1 MVDFSTMFERPS
13 HIEYVLL
20 PLHPG
25 AWFTWSNP
33 SNKIYANLV
42 IRDVV
47 NGKSVSYDKPTERSL
62 KSALATA
69 QSDWD
74 ATKYARNRLFTYPS
88 SNEFI
93 EAYCE
98 KEIGGDSTKWDAY
111 VIAYNKVR
119 TDNPKPREWFKLK
132 K

>member
-1 MVDFSTMFERPS
+1 MADYTNPTSERPS
-13 HIEYVLL
+13 HIEDILV

-25 AWFTWSNP
+25 SWFTWSDT
-33 SNKIYANLV
+33 SNKTYANIV

-47 NGKSVSYDKPTERSL
+47 NGESVSYDKPTEKSL

-69 QSDWD
+69 QAEWD
-74 ATKYARNRLFTYPS
+74 AKAYARKRIMEYPDIAT
-88 SNEFI
+88 FM
-93 EAYCE
+93 EAYTE

-119 TDNPKPREWFKLK
+119 TDNPK
-132 K
+132 